1 MQTKQETAEVEDAE
15 LMELLD
21 LLFGASLGWDAL
33 TFQKKQRFIRLST
46 ESITLSEVSTHFLK
60 LEIVWTGPY
69 ARTDTGYIWRR
80 RPRGW
85 SYTEE
90 DNAILRAL
98 YPVADRAT
106 ILDRLPHRNWS
117 GIQVQ
122 ARELGLL
129 RGHSCENGSSLHMDL
144 SRDDN
149 VILTMLG
156 VEYEETW
163 PDKLTWWITST
174 DDNAETPSRTNVG
187 LFYG

>member
-1 MQTKQETAEVEDAE
+1 MKQDEAAVADADLVE
-15 LMELLD
+15 LVT
-21 LLFGASLGWDAL
+21 LLFGASVGWSEF
-33 TFQKKQRFIRLST
+33 TFERKQRFIRLST
-46 ESITLSEVSTHFLK
+46 QSITLSEVSTHFLK

-90 DNAILRAL
+90 DNAILHAL
-98 YPVADRAT
+98 YPSADRAT

-122 ARELGLL
+122 ARELGLS
-129 RGHSCENGSSLHMDL
+129 RDRSCRNSSSLHTDL
-144 SRDDN
+144 SRDDH
-149 VILTMLG
+149 VICEMLG

-174 DDNAETPSRTNVG
+174 NGNSETPSRNNVG